1 MAEHPAMQT
10 LRRVERAY
18 RAGTPRDA
26 FALAEAA
33 WEMTRDLGGT
43 SPQVSGLAT
52 SWYGFLKARV
62 DGDLRGGLKLVR
74 SASDIAFWEPRI
86 FFHLADL
93 ALRAGRRSEAC
104 HAIDRGL
111 RVAPGDPDLSR
122 LRRLLGIRNSPFLP
136 FLGRSHPINRLV
148 GKLRHRWRCRTPQE
162 TSSRSVPTTR

>member
-18 RAGTPRDA
+18 RAGAPRDA

-33 WEMTRDLGGT
+33 WEMTRDLGGS
-43 SPQVSGLAT
+43 SPQVNGLAT

-62 DGDLRGGLKLVR
+62 DGDLRGGLRLVR

-93 ALRAGRRSEAC
+93 SLRAGRRNEAC
-104 HAIDRGL
+104 HALDRGL
-111 RVAPGDPDLSR
+111 RVAPGDPDLTR
-122 LRRLLGIRNSPFLP
+122 LRRLVGVRTSPVLP
-136 FLGRSHPINRLV
+136 FLHRSNPLNRWI
-148 GKLRHRWRCRTPQE
+148 GKLRHQWRGKSQVKPP
-162 TSSRSVPTTR
+162 SRSVPTTR

>member
-1 MAEHPAMQT
+1 MAEHPALQT
-10 LRRVERAY
+10 LRRAEHAY
-18 RAGTPRDA
+18 RAGAPRDA

-33 WEMTRDLGGT
+33 WDMTRDLGGG
-43 SPQVSGLAT
+43 SPQLSGLAT

-104 HAIDRGL
+104 QALEKGL
-111 RVAPGDPDLSR
+111 RVAPGDPDLTR
-122 LRRLLGIRNSPFLP
+122 LRRLIGVRQSPTLP
-136 FLGRSHPINRLV
+136 FLSRSNPVNRWIGR
-148 GKLRHRWRCRTPQE
+148 LRHRWQGRMPPR
-162 TSSRSVPTTR
+162 SGSRSLVSPR